1 MNSNTEEKNTITL
14 AQLIKKKLDKDEKRG
29 ATKEIYV
36 ESLNGYLIF
45 NNPSDSMRLEY
56 MEKTKDGSY
65 VEMYEAMVRIIYDC
79 CPTLRSKELQKEINI
94 QYPYD
99 TVKAIFET
107 EEIME
112 LGVKLINFFDEENEE
127 EEEDSLKN

>member
-1 MNSNTEEKNTITL
+1 MNNTEEKKVITL
-14 AQLIKKKLDKDEKRG
+14 EQLIAKKLNKDKKKG
-29 ATKEIYV
+29 ISKEFYI
-36 ESLNGYLIF
+36 ESLEGYISF
-45 NNPSDSMRLEY
+45 NNPTDSMRIEY

-79 CPTLRSKELQKEINI
+79 CPTLRAKELQKEIGV

-99 TVKAIFET
+99 TVKVIFEP
-107 EEIME
+107 EEVME
-112 LGVKLINFFDEENEE
+112 LGVKLINFFDEEEKE